1 MAGTVRLKVIS
12 PSVRLPEEERRV
24 GLDTTVAELKQQV
37 LGSLPNP
44 DQLAVSCSLKQFG
57 HRSMINFTV
66 FGKVIE
72 YCESN
77 IQYTSTALAKLL

>member
-37 LGSLPNP
+37 LSSLPNP
-44 DQLAVSCSLKQFG
+44 DQLAVSCSVKTVLTSIDVKLY
-57 HRSMINFTV
+57 IDFTV
-66 FGKVIE
+66 FGE
-72 YCESN
+72 
-77 IQYTSTALAKLL
+77 AF

>member
-24 GLDTTVAELKQQV
+24 ALDTTVAELKQQV
-37 LGSLPNP
+37 LSSLPNP
-44 DQLAVSCSLKQFG
+44 DQLAVSCSGKQFG

-66 FGKVIE
+66 FREVIE

-77 IQYTSTALAKLL
+77 IQLYINTSKLL

>member
-24 GLDTTVAELKQQV
+24 ALDTTVAELKQQV

-44 DQLAVSCSLKQFG
+44 DQLAVSCSGKQFG

-66 FGKVIE
+66 FGAVIE

-77 IQYTSTALAKLL
+77 IQLYTNTSKLL

>member
-37 LGSLPNP
+37 LSSLPNP
-44 DQLAVSCSLKQFG
+44 DQLAVSCSGK

-66 FGKVIE
+66 FGEVIE
-72 YCESN
+72 YCES
-77 IQYTSTALAKLL
+77 

>member
-37 LGSLPNP
+37 LSSLPNP
-44 DQLAVSCSLKQFG
+44 DQLAVSCSGKQFG
-57 HRSMINFTV
+57 YRSMINFTV

-77 IQYTSTALAKLL
+77 MQYTSTSLAKLL

>member
-37 LGSLPNP
+37 LRSLPDP
-44 DQLAVSCSLKQFG
+44 DQLAVSCS
-57 HRSMINFTV
+57 V
-66 FGKVIE
+66 
-72 YCESN
+72 
-77 IQYTSTALAKLL
+77 

>member
-24 GLDTTVAELKQQV
+24 ALDTTVAELKQQV
-37 LGSLPNP
+37 LSSLPNP
-44 DQLAVSCSLKQFG
+44 DQLAVSCSGKQFG

-66 FGKVIE
+66 FGEVIE

-77 IQYTSTALAKLL
+77 IHQQR

>member
-37 LGSLPNP
+37 LSSLPNP
-44 DQLAVSCSLKQFG
+44 DQLAVSCSGKQFG

-66 FGKVIE
+66 FGEVIE

-77 IQYTSTALAKLL
+77 IHQQR